1 MRNMLLMAKRAHYQ
15 TNHTL
20 HLLLSVISLGCW
32 LPVWALVSLSN
43 YLEREKIDRELM
55 MGGGS

>member
-1 MRNMLLMAKRAHYQ
+1 MRNMLLTAKRAHYQ
-15 TNHTL
+15 TNHIL

-43 YLEREKIDRELM
+43 YLEREKIDKELM
-55 MGGGS
+55 GE